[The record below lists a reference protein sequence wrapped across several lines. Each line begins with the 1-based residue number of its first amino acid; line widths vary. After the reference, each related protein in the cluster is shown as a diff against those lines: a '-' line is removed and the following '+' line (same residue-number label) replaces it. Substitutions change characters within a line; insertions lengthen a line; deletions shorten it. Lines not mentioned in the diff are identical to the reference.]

1 MKTPAVT
8 TTLEQARRLAIT
20 RQHLAGPLPHEVTKE
35 GIVSAVRDL
44 AYVQW
49 DPVPIVAPSH
59 LLSLWARLGEFRPE
73 MLERLLWDDKRLF
86 EHWTPMASLV
96 LTEDYPLY
104 ASLMR
109 RYPASLSRS
118 WGSQREEAKR
128 FLATHRALRRHVL
141 HELRSGP
148 RVLGDFTLHRST
160 RRNDGDWNPT
170 SDVSMMLYHLV
181 MSGVVMVV
189 GHQGAQN
196 RWGLSTDF
204 LPDWVD
210 RRPWSPERLEREA
223 AQRALRGLGVAT
235 AREITYYFPRGR
247 YDHLDRTLRSLEAAG
262 TIVRVNVEGL
272 ASRDEQYA
280 LAADLPAL
288 ESERPDA
295 WHPRMSLVPPFDN
308 LVGSTARVDRLFGFH
323 YIREQFL
330 PAEKRRFGTYVLPIV
345 WGERLIGRVDPRLDR
360 TEGTLIINS
369 VHAERGAP
377 REREVG
383 AQLAETVNSLARF
396 VGAKHVRYS
405 AKVPAYWRSALTG
418 GAVPS

>member
-1 MKTPAVT
+1 M
-8 TTLEQARRLAIT
+8 
-20 RQHLAGPLPHEVTKE
+20 
-35 GIVSAVRDL
+35 IVAAVRDL

-73 MLERLLWDDKRLF
+73 LLERLLWDDKRLF

-118 WGSQREEAKR
+118 WGRQREEARR

-141 HELRSGP
+141 EELRSGP
-148 RVLGDFTLHRST
+148 RVLGDFARHRST

-170 SDVSMMLYHLV
+170 SDVSMMLYHLL

-189 GHQGAQN
+189 GHEGAQN
-196 RWGLSTDF
+196 RWGLAADF
-204 LPDWVD
+204 LPDWAD

-223 AQRALRGLGVAT
+223 AQRALKALGVAT
-235 AREITYYFPRGR
+235 PREIAFYFPRGR
-247 YDHLDRTLRSLEAAG
+247 YDHLDRTLRFLEAAG
-262 TIVRVNVEGL
+262 TVVRVSVEGL
-272 ASRDEQYA
+272 PSRDEQYA

-288 ESERPDA
+288 ASERPGS
-295 WHPRMSLVPPFDN
+295 WRPRMSLVPPFDN
-308 LVGSTARVDRLFGFH
+308 LVGSTARTDRLFGFH

-330 PAEKRRFGTYVLPIV
+330 PAAKRRFGTYVLPIV

-360 TEGTLIINS
+360 DEGTLIINS
-369 VHAERGAP
+369 VHAEPDAP
-377 REREVG
+377 EDRDVA
-383 AQLAETVNSLARF
+383 AQLAQTIDSLARF
-396 VGAKHVRYS
+396 VGAPRVRYS
-405 AKVPAYWRSALTG
+405 TKVPRFWRSALSG
-418 GAVPS
+418 GPVAS